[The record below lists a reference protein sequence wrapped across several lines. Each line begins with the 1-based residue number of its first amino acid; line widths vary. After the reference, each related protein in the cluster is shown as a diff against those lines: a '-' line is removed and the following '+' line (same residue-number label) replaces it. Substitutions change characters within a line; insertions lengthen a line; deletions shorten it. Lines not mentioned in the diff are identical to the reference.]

1 MLLRKWNYKK
11 HEYEPISVPDEWD
24 CKWYDTD
31 MSAIVNCCQC
41 GKETTV
47 GKSYG
52 SLEIHTLAGLSY
64 MVCEKCHIVEIDKDL
79 ANRKG

>member
-1 MLLRKWNYKK
+1 MLLRKWNYEK
-11 HEYEPISVPDEWD
+11 HEYELISVPDEWN
-24 CKWYDTD
+24 CTWHGTD
-31 MSAIVNCCQC
+31 ISKVINCCQC
-41 GKETTV
+41 GKEVTF